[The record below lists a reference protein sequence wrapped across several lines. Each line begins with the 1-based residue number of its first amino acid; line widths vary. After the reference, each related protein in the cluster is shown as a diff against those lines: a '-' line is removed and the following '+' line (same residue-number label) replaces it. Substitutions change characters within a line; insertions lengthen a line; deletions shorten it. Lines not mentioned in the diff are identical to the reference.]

1 MAALLTVQ
9 FNTDDTIKS
18 QKSLAFMYFPLP
30 SYLNNNK
37 KLRGKVYPSLHL
49 VKYKMKNFV

>member
-18 QKSLAFMYFPLP
+18 QKSVALMVFLLPRYF
-30 SYLNNNK
+30 K
-37 KLRGKVYPSLHL
+37 K
-49 VKYKMKNFV
+49 KNDK

>member
-18 QKSLAFMYFPLP
+18 QKSVALMVFLLP
-30 SYLNNNK
+30 RYLKKKMINK
-37 KLRGKVYPSLHL
+37 NCVLKSTPPSTLL
-49 VKYKMKNFV
+49 NIR